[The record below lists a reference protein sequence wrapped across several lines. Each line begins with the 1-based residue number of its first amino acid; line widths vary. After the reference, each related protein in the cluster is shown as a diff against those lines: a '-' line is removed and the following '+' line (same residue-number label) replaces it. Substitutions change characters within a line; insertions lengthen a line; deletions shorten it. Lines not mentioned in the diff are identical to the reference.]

1 MAGGAVFRDDT
12 GELTAIR
19 ERLAWY
25 PDEVWRFAIAA
36 DWVRLGQELPFV
48 GRTGQRG
55 DAAGSRMLAARLA
68 RTAMHL
74 GFLLERRWPPYA
86 KWLGAV
92 FATLPN
98 TAGIAAALDRA
109 LAADDWPGREDALVD
124 AVERLAAF
132 QGEVGLPTLLPA
144 TEPFWDRPFRGL
156 RDLTAPLLGTI
167 GDHDLRRARPIGTV
181 EQWSDN
187 ADLLVDADRRLAATG
202 RCSARSWVVSR
213 LGPGGPHTSTTETFG
228 G

>member
-1 MAGGAVFRDDT
+1 MR
-12 GELTAIR
+12 
-19 ERLAWY
+19 WY

-48 GRTGQRG
+48 GRTAQRG

-132 QGEVGLPTLLPA
+132 KGRSGCRRCCLRPSRSGIDRSGGYA
-144 TEPFWDRPFRGL
+144 T
-156 RDLTAPLLGTI
+156 
-167 GDHDLRRARPIGTV
+167 
-181 EQWSDN
+181 
-187 ADLLVDADRRLAATG
+187 
-202 RCSARSWVVSR
+202 
-213 LGPGGPHTSTTETFG
+213 
-228 G
+228 